1 MQRIQSESE
10 KPEFQECAGG
20 VRGDGGA
27 VQLLVLHG
35 EYWRRDFSMFHH
47 RFETVVEVRKLV
59 VELGIGNCE
68 LAVAVKEERI
78 TVNFDEV

>member
-1 MQRIQSESE
+1 
-10 KPEFQECAGG
+10 
-20 VRGDGGA
+20 
-27 VQLLVLHG
+27 
-35 EYWRRDFSMFHH
+35 MFHH